1 MKHHFQACSRHNCS
15 AAGGAICN
23 VLQTPLEASF
33 AATVRYRRWG
43 CAVLALLV
51 RRWFTGACVGV
62 PLVHW
67 CAAGPLVHW
76 WAAGALVGHWYA
88 VGFPKINK

>member
-1 MKHHFQACSRHNCS
+1 M
-15 AAGGAICN
+15 
-23 VLQTPLEASF
+23 PLEAPFAASFRHHWKHRCIDVQAPF